1 MKRIIF
7 LFILVLSLPNMA
19 FCQSCKDEF
28 FILEEYQYDEEGKP
42 IIIPADSIEY
52 YRITNKDYSAWGFKN
67 KKGEIIIPPGKYSFL
82 NDINKYGMIYA
93 EKEGKEGYI
102 DITEKVLIPFIYDKV
117 GAPSDNV
124 ELISVIKNGK
134 QGFVNYKGEIVIAL
148 EYDGKPYS
156 AAFFHPEVAI
166 LTKNGRYGVI
176 DSKNNVIIPFEYDN
190 IRYSNEMDYFI
201 VTKGKEWATFSFDG
215 KQLSKFDNSII
226 IQNRNRLP
234 SYMTNLPLLITAQK
248 NEENIDYLFMD
259 INYRNGTK
267 RIRDSIEISIG
278 GEFSYIDKAKQII
291 VPYGI
296 YDYAKPFGLGRNAIV
311 AKKWKYGIINEYGK
325 IVLPLNY
332 DYIERFS
339 QYSPFND
346 IFLATQGQTVTVF
359 DKNVRKLPVKDITSY
374 LYEDNKLYISDI
386 HGKKGLLDYFGT
398 QTIPFKYDTLYAS
411 HNLYTT
417 GFIAKKEGMYGFI
430 SEKDEIIQP
439 FIYRDIYTLKDGLV
453 FVNTDNKAGMF
464 DKNWNIKLA
473 FEYDS
478 ICDTYYNNFEPEEA
492 KYIVIKNGKVG
503 TVDIH
508 NKTVIPIMYDALSG
522 WVEYGPEAHFAL
534 KDGKYGLI
542 SHTNQIIIPFEYDY
556 IGLPKGGVIVVSKNG
571 KYGALSWENKEI
583 LPCKYDFI
591 INDMPIEDIG
601 DKRAPK
607 LIVLLNNT
615 WNYYD
620 GQGEIIRKDVPKE
633 IIMGNY
639 GYILEWGTPS
649 NENPDFSMKHAKSNS
664 KN

>member
-226 IQNRNRLP
+226 IQTEIG
-234 SYMTNLPLLITAQK
+234 SLLI
-248 NEENIDYLFMD
+248 
-259 INYRNGTK
+259 
-267 RIRDSIEISIG
+267 
-278 GEFSYIDKAKQII
+278 
-291 VPYGI
+291 
-296 YDYAKPFGLGRNAIV
+296 
-311 AKKWKYGIINEYGK
+311 
-325 IVLPLNY
+325 
-332 DYIERFS
+332 
-339 QYSPFND
+339 
-346 IFLATQGQTVTVF
+346 
-359 DKNVRKLPVKDITSY
+359 
-374 LYEDNKLYISDI
+374 
-386 HGKKGLLDYFGT
+386 
-398 QTIPFKYDTLYAS
+398 
-411 HNLYTT
+411 
-417 GFIAKKEGMYGFI
+417 
-430 SEKDEIIQP
+430 
-439 FIYRDIYTLKDGLV
+439 
-453 FVNTDNKAGMF
+453 
-464 DKNWNIKLA
+464 
-473 FEYDS
+473 
-478 ICDTYYNNFEPEEA
+478 
-492 KYIVIKNGKVG
+492 
-503 TVDIH
+503 
-508 NKTVIPIMYDALSG
+508 
-522 WVEYGPEAHFAL
+522 
-534 KDGKYGLI
+534 
-542 SHTNQIIIPFEYDY
+542 
-556 IGLPKGGVIVVSKNG
+556 
-571 KYGALSWENKEI
+571 
-583 LPCKYDFI
+583 
-591 INDMPIEDIG
+591 
-601 DKRAPK
+601 
-607 LIVLLNNT
+607 
-615 WNYYD
+615 
-620 GQGEIIRKDVPKE
+620 
-633 IIMGNY
+633 
-639 GYILEWGTPS
+639 
-649 NENPDFSMKHAKSNS
+649 
-664 KN
+664 